1 MVVYLPARIISALA
15 VSPTS
20 TFLERYCVALLFF
33 LIKVSSL
40 NSEFFMSM
48 RVSLGTNEIL
58 LNKKLNTN
66 GYENESEAYKQK
78 NSQKPK
84 NISLILCIIIYSI

>member
-1 MVVYLPARIISALA
+1 MGVYLPDRIISALA
-15 VSPTS
+15 VSPSS
-20 TFLERYCVALLFF
+20 TFLERYCMALLFF
-33 LIKVSSL
+33 FIKVSSL

-48 RVSLGTNEIL
+48 CVSLGANEIL

-78 NSQKPK
+78 NSQKLK

>member
-1 MVVYLPARIISALA
+1 M
-15 VSPTS
+15 
-20 TFLERYCVALLFF
+20 
-33 LIKVSSL
+33 SSL
-40 NSEFFMSM
+40 NSEFFMNM
-48 RVSLGTNEIL
+48 CVSLGTNEIL

-84 NISLILCIIIYSI
+84 NISLILCIMIYSL